1 MDNDT
6 ELALMKQ
13 DIEYIKKTLDRVV
26 LSLEVVDEKA
36 SQKYA
41 SKWVEKAMIAFIS
54 LVLTSVCGALIAL
67 VISKPNTAKTI
78 ETGTS
83 LIIGGKD
90 GKN

>member
-41 SKWVEKAMIAFIS
+41 GKWVERAMVAIIS
-54 LVLTSVCGALIAL
+54 LVLTSVGGALIAL
-67 VISKPNTAKTI
+67 VVSKPNTAKTI
-78 ETGTS
+78 ETAIS
-83 LIIGGKD
+83 LIIGGRN